1 MMKTYK
7 WYVGNQKFPEECIT
21 EQYLNEEAM
30 RYCMEYIPSSKREIH
45 NKKQRDA
52 LNDKSECGYPI
63 DKNGKHYTLPSL
75 QYQQAR
81 KWVLRK
87 SIENANWESKYETYI
102 QSFKSKGKNR
112 RDAST
117 KKEMD
122 YIPWLRKQLEKEEM
136 SRFKRLA
143 DGPSFSAKS
152 YNSFSINGYVF
163 STYDSEVNMTTQ
175 NSGVSMKAFTN
186 FRASAKDKNLVEDE
200 ATYYGVVKQILEL
213 DYHDFKEIVFF
224 CDWVRIED
232 KRNGCYVDPDTNLVF
247 VSLERWK
254 RNSNE
259 DDDPFILAS
268 EAAQVFYC
276 KDLSR
281 DSWHVVLHA
290 PKRLNH
296 DVDTYEDALV
306 FEAMENLDG
315 STALMGDVMEDD
327 GVS

>member
-1 MMKTYK
+1 
-7 WYVGNQKFPEECIT
+7 
-21 EQYLNEEAM
+21 
-30 RYCMEYIPSSKREIH
+30 
-45 NKKQRDA
+45 
-52 LNDKSECGYPI
+52 
-63 DKNGKHYTLPSL
+63 
-75 QYQQAR
+75 
-81 KWVLRK
+81 
-87 SIENANWESKYETYI
+87 
-102 QSFKSKGKNR
+102 
-112 RDAST
+112 
-117 KKEMD
+117 MD

-163 STYDSEVNMTTQ
+163 STYDSEVNMTTR
-175 NSGVSMKAFTN
+175 NSRVSMKAFTN

-200 ATYYGVVKQILEL
+200 TTYYGIVKQILEL

-247 VSLERWK
+247 
-254 RNSNE
+254 
-259 DDDPFILAS
+259 
-268 EAAQVFYC
+268 
-276 KDLSR
+276 DLSR
-281 DSWHVVLHA
+281 DSWHVVLHT

-296 DVDTYEDALV
+296 DADTYEDPLV

-315 STALMGDVMEDD
+315 SAALMGDIMEDD